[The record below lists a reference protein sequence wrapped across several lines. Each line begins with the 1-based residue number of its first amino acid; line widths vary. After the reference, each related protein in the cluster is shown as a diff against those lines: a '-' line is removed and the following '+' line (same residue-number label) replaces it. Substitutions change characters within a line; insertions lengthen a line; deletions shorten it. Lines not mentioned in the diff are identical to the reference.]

1 MAPLP
6 IPENEYELVEGQ
18 KLATKTNDN
27 DITLSWSDISYTVQN
42 DKETKVILHQMNGV
56 AYPGE
61 LLAIM
66 GEMTIFI
73 FLITI
78 TPRIL

>member
-6 IPENEYELVEGQ
+6 IPETEYELVEGQ
-18 KLATKTNDN
+18 KNNNKENE
-27 DITLSWSDISYTVQN
+27 ITLSWSDISYSVQLE
-42 DKETKVILHQMNGV
+42 KETKVILNPMNGV

-66 GEMTIFI
+66 GENKYVN
-73 FLITI
+73 LSSSSSSS
-78 TPRIL
+78 